1 MVRIRNITLLSAL
14 TACLLTGCQQQTAWF
29 GDKETARIDT
39 LVREQIDKG
48 SFPGAVILIGQG
60 DKILYEEAFGHQVTE
75 PFRRPMRKDTIFDT
89 ASLAKPIATAAAVM
103 ILVDRGR
110 LKLDDRVA
118 TYLPAF
124 ACEGKQEAR
133 IEHLLTHASGL
144 PAYTN
149 AKQLQ
154 GRFGSPCPNAVIE
167 KICTLKALS
176 TPGEEFRYS
185 CLGYITLSRIVEAVS
200 GRTFDDFAGDN
211 IFRPLK
217 MRRTTY
223 NPPQAWQV
231 NIAAT
236 EVVDGRPLRGTVH
249 DPLAGLMG
257 GVSGN
262 AGLFSNARDLSV
274 YCRML
279 LGGGKLKGKR
289 ILDRKTV
296 AMMTTVQSHGRA
308 YGFDVESSYSWI
320 KGDYAPEGAFC
331 HSGYTGTS
339 IVCDPASGI
348 YIIILTNRAHPH
360 DKGKTKAIRKGIAD
374 IVFQAA
380 AGSVAQ
386 TAQ

>member
-1 MVRIRNITLLSAL
+1 MVRIRSITLSAAL
-14 TACLLTGCQQQTAWF
+14 TACLLTGCQRQVTWF
-29 GDKETARIDT
+29 GEKQAERIGT
-39 LVREQIDKG
+39 LITEQIDKG
-48 SFPGAVILIGQG
+48 SFPGAVVLIGQG
-60 DKILYEEAFGHQVTE
+60 DKILYEEAFGQQVTE
-75 PFRRPMRKDTIFDT
+75 PFRRQMKKDTIFDA
-89 ASLAKPIATAAAVM
+89 ASLTKPIATAAAVM
-103 ILVDRGR
+103 ILVDRGQV
-110 LKLDDRVA
+110 KLGDHVA
-118 TYLPAF
+118 KYLPAF

-133 IEHLLTHASGL
+133 IEHLLTHTSGL

-149 AKQLQ
+149 AKQL
-154 GRFGSPCPNAVIE
+154 GDRFGSPCRDAVIE

-176 TPGEEFRYS
+176 EPGEEFRYS
-185 CLGYITLSRIVEAVS
+185 CLGYIALSRIVEAVS
-200 GRTFDDFAGDN
+200 GKTMDDFAKDN
-211 IFRPLK
+211 IFEPLR

-262 AGLFSNARDLSV
+262 AGLFSSARDLSI

-279 LGGGKLKGKR
+279 LTGGKLKGKR
-289 ILDRKTV
+289 ILNRKTV

-320 KGDYAPEGAFC
+320 KGDYAPKGTFC

-339 IVCDPASGI
+339 IVCDPPSGI

-360 DKGKTKAIRKGIAD
+360 DKGTTKAIRKSIAD

-380 AGSVAQ
+380 AGPVAQ
-386 TAQ
+386 ESE

>member
-1 MVRIRNITLLSAL
+1 MVRIGRITLLSAL
-14 TACLLTGCQQQTAWF
+14 TACFLTGCQRQVTWF
-29 GDKETARIDT
+29 DDKQAERIET
-39 LVREQIDKG
+39 LVAKEIDKG
-48 SFPGAVILIGQG
+48 SFPGAVVLIGQG

-75 PFRRPMRKDTIFDT
+75 PFRRPMKKDTIFDT
-89 ASLAKPIATAAAVM
+89 ASLTKPVATAAAVM
-103 ILVDRGR
+103 ILVDRGQ

-118 TYLPAF
+118 KYLPAF

-133 IEHLLTHASGL
+133 IEHLLTHTSGL

-149 AKQLQ
+149 AKQLRD
-154 GRFGSPCPNAVIE
+154 RFGSPCPNAVIE
-167 KICTLKALS
+167 KICALKALS

-200 GRTFDDFAGDN
+200 GKTIDDFAGEN
-211 IFRPLK
+211 IFRRLK

-223 NPPQAWQV
+223 NPPQAWQF

-236 EVVDGRPLRGTVH
+236 EVLDGRPLRGSVH
-249 DPLAGLMG
+249 DPLARLMG

-262 AGLFSNARDLSV
+262 AGLFSTARDLSV

-279 LGGGKLKGKR
+279 LAGGRIKGKR
-289 ILDRKTV
+289 ILDCKTA
-296 AMMTTVQSHGRA
+296 AMMTTVRSHGRA

-339 IVCDPASGI
+339 IVCDRASGI
-348 YIIILTNRAHPH
+348 YLIILTNRAHPD
-360 DKGKTKAIRKGIAD
+360 DKGTTKAIRKGIAD

-380 AGSVAQ
+380 AGPVTQ
-386 TAQ
+386 TVR